1 MSCIITMICAKLI
14 LEVRAELQANSYTD
28 IGIKLFGQRGKVM
41 VSIALALSQIGF
53 TCAYVYFIVFNFH
66 QIFQDSMNVE
76 VNSWVFAIF
85 CLVIFTLL
93 AFVRKIQIFAA
104 THIFADIMIVLTL
117 IYIIVYGAIEM
128 YNNGSKFSTVAF
140 ADKRNW

>member
-1 MSCIITMICAKLI
+1 
-14 LEVRAELQANSYTD
+14 
-28 IGIKLFGQRGKVM
+28 
-41 VSIALALSQIGF
+41 
-53 TCAYVYFIVFNFH
+53 
-66 QIFQDSMNVE
+66 MNVE